1 MSIYMKRNIIIAAA
15 FFAAGTLG
23 LTACGNTSD
32 STAAAP
38 VHTVAEVAD
47 EAGAAAATSATAPT
61 TAPAT
66 PAVSVA
72 AFGSSENTIT
82 VNSNE
87 KVTVVPDIAQVVY
100 AVQTQAKDAA
110 ECQNKNAED
119 VNKVIEQLKELGVAE
134 SSIQTS
140 DYYMYPTYNYNGNT
154 QKITGYQATATLTV
168 SDLPIDNL
176 GNILSQS
183 VDTGINNIQ
192 SITYQSSSY
201 DSAYQEALKLAV
213 GSAKT
218 KASALAEAGECTL
231 GGVANIVENSNYGEA
246 RYTDNALASKM
257 NASIA
262 KEEMLTDTGANIMP
276 GEVDVEVNITVEYFI
291 Q

>member
-1 MSIYMKRNIIIAAA
+1 MKRNRIIAAA
-15 FFAAGTLG
+15 LFAAGTLG
-23 LTACGNTSD
+23 LTACGSSPSSPSSAEAASAHTAVEVMEEPNAA
-32 STAAAP
+32 TAAP
-38 VHTVAEVAD
+38 
-47 EAGAAAATSATAPT
+47 
-61 TAPAT
+61 TAPAA
-66 PAVSVA
+66 PSVSVA

-82 VNSNE
+82 VNSSE
-87 KVTVVPDIAQVVY
+87 KVTVVPDIAQIVY
-100 AVQTQAKDAA
+100 SVQTQARDAA
-110 ECQNKNAED
+110 GCQSKNSED
-119 VNKVIEQLKELGVAE
+119 VNKVIEQLKALGIAE

-140 DYYMYPTYNYNGNT
+140 DYYMYPIYDYSGNT

-168 SDLPIDNL
+168 SDLPIDDL
-176 GNILSQS
+176 GNILAQS
-183 VDTGINNIQ
+183 VSTGINNIQ

-257 NASIA
+257 NASA
-262 KEEMLTDTGANIMP
+262 TKEMLADTGANIMP
-276 GEVDVEVNITVEYFI
+276 GEMDVEVNITVEYFI

>member
-1 MSIYMKRNIIIAAA
+1 MNIYMKRNIIIAAA

-47 EAGAAAATSATAPT
+47 ETGAATAP
-61 TAPAT
+61 AA

-110 ECQNKNAED
+110 ECQNKNVED

-192 SITYQSSSY
+192 SVTYQSSSY

-276 GEVDVEVNITVEYFI
+276 GEMDVEVNITVEYFI